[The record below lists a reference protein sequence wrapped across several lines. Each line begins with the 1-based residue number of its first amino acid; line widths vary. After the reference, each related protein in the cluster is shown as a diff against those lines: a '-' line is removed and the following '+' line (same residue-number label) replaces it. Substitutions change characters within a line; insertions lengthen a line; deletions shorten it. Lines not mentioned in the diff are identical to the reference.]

1 MIFDILFYILIGFAI
16 LAVIICHFLWFKMRQ
31 ILKREHASYNVIDN
45 VLPFRFM
52 GKFRSFVSSCS
63 DDIKR
68 AKYIQVYHQTRTW
81 QALTLMSIAFTVVV
95 FFLAY

>member
-16 LAVIICHFLWFKMRQ
+16 LAVIVCHFLWFKMRR
-31 ILKREHASYNVIDN
+31 ILKKEQAYINAIDN
-45 VLPFRFM
+45 VFPFRFM

-63 DDIKR
+63 DDNKR

-81 QALTLMSIAFTVVV
+81 QTLTLISIAVIVV
-95 FFLAY
+95 AYLYVI